1 MARATG
7 GTIVLTWQWPGH
19 TLGEI
24 RTVPVVERPERR
36 ARRDR
41 SAPSSAAL
49 PAAGSVSPPPSQR
62 FDDEAALAR
71 LDAELAARFAE
82 VEAINAR
89 VAGALAA
96 GRDRQHDDEA

>member
-1 MARATG
+1 
-7 GTIVLTWQWPGH
+7 VLTWQCPGH
-19 TLGEI
+19 TLSEI
-24 RTVPVVERPERR
+24 RTVPIVEWPERR

-41 SAPSSAAL
+41 SAPTAPALRAAADTL
-49 PAAGSVSPPPSQR
+49 VAPPSAW

-71 LDAELAARFAE
+71 LEAELAARFAE

-96 GRDRQHDDEA
+96 AWDRQRDDEG